1 MNRSPHRLLLFALV
15 LFSFAVA
22 PLSASAIAPL
32 EPALAPV
39 AGPGVE
45 QVNLRTEYSRTLRR
59 PDGSFVAYVY
69 TTPIHYRDA
78 QGVFQVIDTTL
89 VRDGQHIRPKASGV
103 AIDIQPEVA
112 TVGLTTSGTTPL
124 AQVRVNGQQL
134 GFDLLD
140 LAARTGH
147 LRDNA
152 LRFTG
157 ALAGADINLRALP
170 TGFAWGLTFA
180 RPPTQATLRLL
191 LTLDSGD
198 LRREPNGSV
207 TLLPCAAEP
216 CFHLNPPQFNDANNA
231 EGSASLSDLQPL
243 GKGRFLL
250 TYTLDQAWLAA
261 PERAFPVQAEA
272 AWNAYAP
279 YGVYVQT
286 ASPGTSSCNVPDHRA
301 LYVGY
306 YVHVGSKVVRK
317 KTHSYLYFDVSSIP
331 SGATINASHLKL
343 YQYAFGDGMTGYV
356 ADVHRVTS
364 HWIDNCTSV
373 TWNNQPTSDPSIVTS
388 IPIDTQVEWKDWNIT
403 SLTQQWQNGTPN
415 EGLMIIAN
423 PEDQL
428 GSGFCSNVAIG
439 TACGVNDSTTVYP
452 YLEITYIVNQPP
464 TVEFTTATNPQLL
477 PFNAPIDV
485 AWQGRDS
492 DGTSLTYTLKR
503 TENGVA
509 TTLLTNST
517 ATTTTVTLDAPCR
530 VITFDVTATDAYG
543 ATGSATPLSFTTTIQ
558 GDFDR
563 NGTIDSNDR
572 ALVEQA
578 WGVSM
583 GQLGYDPALDINA
596 DGQIDQTD
604 VSWVIRHMG
613 HTCSI

>member
-216 CFHLNPPQFNDANNA
+216 CFHLNPPQLNDANNA
-231 EGSASLSDLQPL
+231 EGSANLSDLQPL

-250 TYTLDQAWLAA
+250 TYTLDQAWLTV

-272 AWNAYAP
+272 AWSNRAVH
-279 YGVYVQT
+279 GVYVMESFPTQSNCDYQN
-286 ASPGTSSCNVPDHRA
+286 AMV
-301 LYVGY
+301 VGY
-306 YVHVGSKVVRK
+306 DPPEDLSGNGRK
-317 KTHSYLYFDVSSIP
+317 ETETFMFFDLTSIP
-331 SGATINASHLKL
+331 LGANVDTAIFVMW
-343 YQYAFGDGMTGYV
+343 QYYLPPGAVGYT
-356 ADVHRVTS
+356 ADIHRVTS
-364 HWIDNCTSV
+364 NWINNCPS
-373 TWNNQPTSDPSIVTS
+373 WNNRPSFDGGVASSRWVETTKDFKAWDVTS
-388 IPIDTQVEWKDWNIT
+388 LV
-403 SLTQQWQNGTPN
+403 QQWNSGTPN
-415 EGLMIIAN
+415 EGMVVKGHT
-423 PEDQL
+423 QGVV
-428 GSGFCSNVAIG
+428 GSLFCSHNFDPATASWCVAPSG
-439 TACGVNDSTTVYP
+439 PERNAH
-452 YLEITYIVNQPP
+452 LEITYIVNQPP

-604 VSWVIRHMG
+604 VYWVIRHMG